1 MLLMETSTPSAIAAR
16 TRVLNLT
23 LFLLLDSLCSCFIVL
38 SPVRPVTLR
47 RVDVAVARPLAP
59 PVVILL
65 ESADRSTRTP
75 LKWQCNRLSR
85 GFDARALVSA
95 GSLPCTHD
103 VCSPSWQKTHVP
115 SENANGMMTASPG
128 LKR

>member
-65 ESADRSTRTP
+65 ESVAT
-75 LKWQCNRLSR
+75 LLNRRKQRKRRRNQNFALSVPSCLVSSR
-85 GFDARALVSA
+85 ASIVSKGDGFDGYDYRRSHR
-95 GSLPCTHD
+95 G
-103 VCSPSWQKTHVP
+103 
-115 SENANGMMTASPG
+115 ASG
-128 LKR
+128 